1 MYLVDEGVVAVGNSV
16 SLQCGSSGSHIRP
29 HSAGFGHFEVRFRLP
44 VTVLAAVP
52 ELRQHGSDGA
62 ELLSETVTESSHDGD
77 DERAGQPDGP
87 VKPVFSILKGGQKF
101 LLANFFKTLC
111 FVIRVIN
118 STRENFNKFII
129 FSFRNQAPV
138 CTRRSRRRSCCWSPR
153 PRRSWPW
160 QTFFRP
166 FADRPRRPARTRWGR
181 PTSRWAARPGPWW
194 ALARSCDHPWG
205 WPGIRH
211 PCAWTPSTVARDNE
225 EKG

>member
-118 STRENFNKFII
+118 STRENFNKYII
-129 FSFRNQAPV
+129 FSFLPISISRALPFLLSSFSHQAIGFFFLWPIFLQ
-138 CTRRSRRRSCCWSPR
+138 PR
-153 PRRSWPW
+153 
-160 QTFFRP
+160 T
-166 FADRPRRPARTRWGR
+166 
-181 PTSRWAARPGPWW
+181 
-194 ALARSCDHPWG
+194 
-205 WPGIRH
+205 
-211 PCAWTPSTVARDNE
+211 
-225 EKG
+225 